1 MQRKTKRILL
11 VLGIFFG
18 AIVGAGLLM
27 QMRPEPP
34 KKEVENLDPLV
45 EVLELEL
52 STENFEILSQGTVRA
67 RTQTVLSSEVSGAI
81 VSISPK
87 FIPGGVFAKN
97 EVLLEIDPSNYAVAV
112 ERAEALLAQRQIEF
126 DGAKKLRS
134 QGYRAE
140 AELASAAAALAAA
153 KAELV
158 NSQRNLQRSRIRLPY
173 EGMVRSKDADLGQF
187 VNPGTQL
194 GVTFATDRAEV
205 RLPLTDQDLSFV
217 DIPEAAQIEAS
228 GAAAGPAVTL
238 QAMQRGELTEW
249 QGQIVRS
256 EGVVDERS
264 RVTYVVAQVEDPY
277 SRHHD
282 GPPLP
287 MGTFVSARIAGS
299 KPIDLIRVPR
309 GALRGS
315 DQLLFVTDEN
325 TIEIRSV
332 DVLRSDSKYAY
343 ISGGARPGERI
354 TTTVIQAPTN
364 GMAVRTEAATAAKND
379 SVDDAEQASVVVSA
393 EE

>member
-1 MQRKTKRILL
+1 MKRKTKRILL
-11 VLGIFFG
+11 VLGIFVG
-18 AIVGAGLLM
+18 SIVGTGALM

-45 EVLELEL
+45 EVLELQV
-52 STENFEILSQGTVRA
+52 STENFEIQSQGTVRA
-67 RTQTVLSSEVSGAI
+67 RTQTVLSAEVSGSI
-81 VSISPK
+81 VRISPK
-87 FIPGGVFAKN
+87 FVAGGVFAAN
-97 EVLLEIDPSNYAVAV
+97 EVLLEIDSSNYSVAV
-112 ERAEALLAQRQIEF
+112 DRAEALVAQRRIEF

-140 AELASAAAALAAA
+140 AELASAAAALASAQ
-153 KAELV
+153 AELV
-158 NSQRNLQRSRIRLPY
+158 NAQRNLERTRIRLPY
-173 EGMVRSKDADLGQF
+173 EGMVRSKDSDLGQF

-194 GVTFATDRAEV
+194 AVTFATDRAEV

-217 DIPEAAQIEAS
+217 DIPESAEITQTGSAD
-228 GAAAGPAVTL
+228 GPAVTL
-238 QAMQRGELTEW
+238 QAVQRGKLTEW
-249 QGQIVRS
+249 PARIVRS

-277 SRHHD
+277 ARHHD
-282 GPPLP
+282 GAALP

-299 KPIDLIRVPR
+299 RPVDLIRVPR

-332 DVLRSDSKYAY
+332 DVLRSDARFAY
-343 ISGGARPGERI
+343 LSGGAKAGERI

-364 GMAVRTEAATAAKND
+364 GMAVRTEASAPA
-379 SVDDAEQASVVVSA
+379 DDNVVAIA

>member
-1 MQRKTKRILL
+1 MKRKYKRILL
-11 VLGIFFG
+11 VLGIFAG
-18 AIVGAGLLM
+18 SIVGAGALM

-45 EVLELEL
+45 EVLELQV
-52 STENFEILSQGTVRA
+52 STENFEIQSQGTVRA
-67 RTQTVLSSEVSGAI
+67 RTQTVLSAEISGVI
-81 VSISPK
+81 VKISPK
-87 FIPGGVFAKN
+87 FVAGGVFAAN
-97 EVLLEIDPSNYAVAV
+97 EILLQIDPSNYAVAV
-112 ERAEALLAQRQIEF
+112 DRSEALVAQRQIEF
-126 DGAKKLRS
+126 DGAKQLRS

-140 AELASAAAALAAA
+140 AELASAAAALASA
-153 KAELV
+153 KAELA
-158 NSQRNLQRSRIRLPY
+158 NARRNLERTKIRLPY

-217 DIPEAAQIEAS
+217 DVPAPAETSAAGS
-228 GAAAGPAVTL
+228 AAGPDVTL
-238 QAMQRGELTEW
+238 QAMQRGKLTEW
-249 QGQIVRS
+249 QASIVRS

-264 RVTYVVAQVEDPY
+264 RVTYVVAQIDDPY
-277 SRHHD
+277 SRHHA

-299 KPIDLIRVPR
+299 KPVDLIRVPR

-332 DVLRSDSKYAY
+332 KILRSDSKFAY
-343 ISGGARPGERI
+343 LSDGAQAGERI
-354 TTTVIQAPTN
+354 TKTVIQAPTN
-364 GMAVRTEAATAAKND
+364 GMAVRTEASGPAEDENVVATA
-379 SVDDAEQASVVVSA
+379 